1 MKVEPGD
8 LIIDKNMN
16 RTLTI
21 LSVEKIPYIGYA
33 NTNFYYDEIQ
43 YMDSKE
49 EQGKIN
55 KVYEYELDSWN
66 GIELIKANK

>member
-16 RTLTI
+16 RTLTVW
-21 LSVEKIPYIGYA
+21 SVEKVTHMGYA
-33 NTNFYYDEIQ
+33 NTKFYYDEIQ

>member
-21 LSVEKIPYIGYA
+21 LSVEKVPHIGYA